1 MQTHTSK
8 HVLPTVHS
16 AVEFEQL
23 VAAKQPCML
32 RVPLSD
38 PELGAL
44 RDRVDGC
51 LRGADAID
59 VLLGDTCDREVVTGS
74 EFMQK
79 FEGGLTTLNVLE
91 HFLTA
96 EQVEQLYIPSI
107 FSSTRTNLMRSL
119 DGDINPVSLVAS
131 PKYTHTVPH
140 VDSGAYGNW
149 MLLVSGVKLWMLVS
163 PEDEQQCFNPHSRTW
178 SFDDEYKTGIIHYG
192 TLEPNHL
199 LFAPAGWVHAV
210 ITLERSLGYGG
221 QFIDKA
227 DIAPCVRIC
236 ETLNAR
242 GIDQANYVTLLQQIQ
257 AAS

>member
-1 MQTHTSK
+1 
-8 HVLPTVHS
+8 VL
-16 AVEFEQL
+16 
-23 VAAKQPCML
+23 
-32 RVPLSD
+32 
-38 PELGAL
+38 
-44 RDRVDGC
+44 
-51 LRGADAID
+51 I
-59 VLLGDTCDREVVTGS
+59 GDTCDQEVVTGS
-74 EFMQK
+74 EFMRQ
-79 FEGGLTTLNVLE
+79 FEGGLTTLNVLQ

-96 EQVEQLYIPSI
+96 EQTSGLYIPAI
-107 FSSTRTNLMRSL
+107 FSSTQTNLMRTL

-163 PEDEQQCFNPHSRTW
+163 PEDEHQCFNPHSRTW

-199 LFAPAGWVHAV
+199 LFAPAGWVHGV
-210 ITLERSLGYGG
+210 ITLERSVGYGG

-242 GIDQANYVTLLQQIQ
+242 GIDQTNYVTLLQQLQ
-257 AAS
+257 TAS